1 MNPYIKN
8 CINSNNNLCFH
19 ASKNHILIDGRK
31 KVFPKTR
38 NLDLIRN
45 QYARLAEGGFFD
57 DGLLIQTS
65 KTKGSPR
72 LRMRLA
78 ASMPIRSRPKILGW
92 VWLIMT
98 VQFSTKQ
105 NTVECSQIC
114 VKKKLLWFFFFIK
127 HILIGV
133 VISFRGIYVSG
144 LMFYLPLSTEK
155 KQLIDWNPDPDN
167 TVGCTTRGRF
177 RSSARNVSSSSLLPI
192 LYIL

>member
-114 VKKKLLWFFFFIK
+114 VKKKILWFFFYQTYIDRRYY
-127 HILIGV
+127 LISWNLCV
-133 VISFRGIYVSG
+133 RFNVLPTSLYREEAVDWLEPRSRQHSG
-144 LMFYLPLSTEK
+144 LY
-155 KQLIDWNPDPDN
+155 
-167 TVGCTTRGRF
+167 
-177 RSSARNVSSSSLLPI
+177 
-192 LYIL
+192 Y